1 MDQPNKKFIS
11 GKLIKRYKRFFA
23 DVQLDNTKQIVTAH
37 CPNTGSMLGLLKE
50 GNPVRLTKINNKKRK
65 LKFTLEIIRS
75 SGANVGINT
84 HRANRIVE
92 EALTSN
98 KIKSLKKIID
108 LKREVKYGENS
119 RIDFLIKNN
128 IDEQIYIEVKNV
140 TLSLKKGTAE
150 FPDAI
155 TKRGSKHLTELQKII
170 NKKTRAIML
179 YLIQR
184 DDCKYFRIAKE
195 IDEKYNSNLKKAI
208 KLGVEILCYNCKFK
222 SNTIIIDKKI
232 KFIENE

>member
-11 GKLIKRYKRFFA
+11 GKFIKRYKRFFV
-23 DVQLDNTKQIVTAH
+23 DVQLDNIKETVTAH

-50 GNPVRLTKINNKKRK
+50 GNPVKLSKVDDPKRK
-65 LKFTLEIIRS
+65 LKYTLEIIKS
-75 SGANVGINT
+75 NGANVGVNT

-92 EALTSN
+92 EALISN
-98 KIKSLKKIID
+98 KIKSLKKILE

-119 RIDFLIKNN
+119 RIDFLVNN
-128 IDEQIYIEVKNV
+128 NMDEEIYVEVKNV
-140 TLSLKKGTAE
+140 TLSLKKGIAE

-155 TKRGSKHLTELQKII
+155 TERGSKHLKELQKIK

-184 DDCKYFRIAKE
+184 DDCKYFQIAKK

-208 KLGVEILCYNCKFK
+208 KSGVEILCYNCKFENNK
-222 SNTIIIDKKI
+222 IQIDKKI
-232 KFIENE
+232 KFMENE